1 MVTRDENEMMTRV
14 GPGTPMGDL
23 MREYWLPAFMS
34 TELAEPD
41 GAPLRIRLL
50 GESLLAFRSTSGKIG
65 LVASN
70 CPHRGASLFYGRNE
84 EEGLRCVYH
93 GWKFDVEGRCV
104 DMPVEP
110 PESNYKDGVKLRA
123 YRCQERNG
131 VVWTYMGSRKDP
143 PSLPDLE
150 PNMPD
155 DREATVWTALR
166 ECNWLQALEGDI
178 DTGHL
183 AFLHLGG
190 ISPDEMEPGT
200 FDFYTVNDRQ
210 PRFRVT
216 DTDCGTMYG
225 AYRPV
230 EDDKYYWR
238 LAQFLFPFYTLIPT
252 GALGVQINVRAWV
265 PMDDEHT
272 MFWNMAVPNTRTPAA
287 SRPNSN
293 RKGQPFAGTRL
304 GPQFLPN
311 TTGWFGRWRLSA
323 CESNDYLI
331 DREVQRSESY
341 TGIEGIH
348 LQDQAITE
356 SMGPVYDRTQ
366 ENLGTSDAMIVRTRR
381 RLIRSAVAHR
391 EGTTPPG
398 VDSPELYRQ
407 RSGGIILPR
416 DVDWIES
423 TKELRKAF
431 TENPELS
438 TAV

>member
-1 MVTRDENEMMTRV
+1 
-14 GPGTPMGDL
+14 MGEL

-34 TELAEPD
+34 SELAGPD
-41 GAPLRIRLL
+41 GDPLRIRLL

-65 LVASN
+65 LVANN

-93 GWKFDVEGRCV
+93 GWKFDVEGRCI
-104 DMPVEP
+104 DMPAEP
-110 PESNYKDGVKLRA
+110 LESNYKDEIKLTA

-131 VVWTYMGSRKDP
+131 VVWAYMGSRKDP
-143 PSLPDLE
+143 PALPDLE
-150 PNMPD
+150 PNMLD
-155 DREATVWTALR
+155 GRGATVWTALR
-166 ECNWLQALEGDI
+166 DCNWLQALEGDI
-178 DTGHL
+178 DTAHL
-183 AFLHLGG
+183 AILHLGG
-190 ISPDEMEPGT
+190 LKPDDMEPGT
-200 FDFYTVNDRQ
+200 FDYYTVNDWQ

-238 LAQFLFPFYTLIPT
+238 VAQFLFPFYTLIPT

-272 MFWNMAVPNTRTPAA
+272 MFWNMMVPNTRSTIG
-287 SRPNSN
+287 SRLSSGGN
-293 RKGQPFAGTRL
+293 GQPFAGSRL

-311 TTGWFGRWRLSA
+311 TTDWFGRWRLA
-323 CESNDYLI
+323 ANEANDYLI
-331 DREVQRSESY
+331 DREVQRAESY

-348 LQDQAITE
+348 LQDQVITE

-366 ENLGTSDAMIVRTRR
+366 ENLGSSDAMIVRTRR
-381 RLIRSAVAHR
+381 RLVRSAVEHR

-398 VDSPELYRQ
+398 VDNPELYRQ

-416 DVDWIES
+416 DADWIKS
-423 TKELRKAF
+423 TEELRKAF